1 MSVIVLIL
9 FIAVVLAV
17 HKSMLQHFGSP
28 YR

>member
-1 MSVIVLIL
+1 MSVIVLVL

-17 HKSMLQHFGSP
+17 HTSMLHHFGSP

>member
-1 MSVIVLIL
+1 MNVILLIL

-17 HKSMLQHFGSP
+17 HEGMLRRFGSP

>member
-9 FIAVVLAV
+9 FVAVVLAV
-17 HKSMLQHFGSP
+17 HESMLHRFGSP